1 MQQAASIDVI
11 KAFDKGLMLLGV
23 KGDRL
28 PSQAEKMLMVDELIN
43 HYKNLSIGEFELA
56 FRLAVRGQLNF
67 DPETYQ
73 NFSMLYMSKLIKAYI
88 VWAGQHAMKSE
99 PKFQNTNMIDD
110 KITDE
115 EMIETAFLAYKK
127 YKDWRS
133 IVFGLKVFD
142 ILYKQNRLVFD
153 ANEIYHET
161 LTALTNH
168 LFSLQ
173 SYERADF
180 RKQMKDDNFMENECR
195 KRALSKYFDTLQK
208 LP

>member
-1 MQQAASIDVI
+1 M
-11 KAFDKGLMLLGV
+11 
-23 KGDRL
+23 
-28 PSQAEKMLMVDELIN
+28 IN
-43 HYKNLSIGEFELA
+43 
-56 FRLAVRGQLNF
+56 
-67 DPETYQ
+67 
-73 NFSMLYMSKLIKAYI
+73 
-88 VWAGQHAMKSE
+88 
-99 PKFQNTNMIDD
+99 D

-142 ILYKQNRLVFD
+142 ILHKQNRLVFD

-161 LTALTNH
+161 LPALTNH
-168 LFSLQ
+168 LFSMQ

-195 KRALSKYFDTLQK
+195 KRALSKYFDTIQK